1 MELLK
6 GFSSC
11 VDFPASPM
19 TLELFKLNPE
29 AKVILGIR
37 YLWPMRHGPC
47 LMAAWAM
54 PNGSFL

>member
-6 GFSSC
+6 GFPSC
-11 VDFPASPM
+11 VDFPAAPM

-37 YLWPMRHGPC
+37 YLWPIDHGP
-47 LMAAWAM
+47 MT
-54 PNGSFL
+54 NGSFL